1 MDREAPPS
9 DILYWFA
16 DGAHIPRAFLLT
28 WARDIL
34 RDNKLR
40 EPGGIVLDGV
50 ALDLGAVK
58 TPLLA
63 ISLKDDHVSA
73 WQATYDSARL
83 FGGEVSFLLGGSGHN
98 AGVINPPSANKH
110 GYWVNENMPETAE
123 AWLEGAEKRE
133 GSWWPEWHGRLTDAG
148 KSDKVPARVPGDG
161 DLEVIEPAP
170 GSYVKNRC

>member
-1 MDREAPPS
+1 MDKEAPPS

-16 DGAHIPRAFLLT
+16 DGAHIPRAFLLS

-34 RDNKLR
+34 RDNRLKT
-40 EPGGIVLDGV
+40 GGFVLDGTPI
-50 ALDLGAVK
+50 DLGAVK

-73 WQATYDSARL
+73 WQGAYDSARM

-110 GYWVNENMPETAE
+110 GFWVNATMGDTAE
-123 AWLEGAEKRE
+123 QWFEGAEKRE
-133 GSWWPEWHGRLTDAG
+133 GSWWPHWHARLSDGG
-148 KSDKVPARVPGDG
+148 KAKKVKARIPGEG
-161 DLEVIEPAP
+161 KLKATEPAP
-170 GSYVKNRC
+170 GRYVRNRG